1 VSVDPNINKKTQ
13 SKWPKS
19 GSAIFKARERDNNH
33 IVSAYLKQDLS
44 FPSPFKYKPQ
54 YELGKR
60 QVARNITINAL
71 EKVKKA
77 PLLDEGQLYNQL
89 DV

>member
-1 VSVDPNINKKTQ
+1 MSVDPNINKKTQ

-44 FPSPFKYKPQ
+44 FPSPFKYKP
-54 YELGKR
+54 
-60 QVARNITINAL
+60 
-71 EKVKKA
+71 
-77 PLLDEGQLYNQL
+77 
-89 DV
+89 